1 MPDLIRLR
9 SAGFRHRGARAPVL
23 KDIDLTV
30 REGDRILIRGPS
42 GSGKS
47 TLLQVMAGL
56 APEYVPGTL
65 DGIVE
70 HLYASMGVVL
80 QNPEAQV
87 ITPTVEEEI
96 AFSLENDGVDAR
108 LIRRRTAEVLDR
120 LGIGRLAARHPLTL
134 SGGECQRVSLAAALA
149 REPDILFLDEPTA
162 YLDDASAAAFFRA
175 LEDLPARTAVVVV
188 EHKIEAAAAVCTSA
202 WEVTPEGG
210 LVPSDFRTSP
220 PPAGS
225 RAGKGSLPSETEPPA
240 LEVRGLSHGFEGFPP
255 VFRGVDLDV
264 RPGRVA
270 ALTGPSGCGKTT
282 VLARI
287 ARILPAGPGSIRL
300 AGRDA
305 LALKPRDFHASL
317 LYIPQNPEH
326 MFVAETVRGELGL
339 SGPEALDSADRY
351 GLRNRLDSNPYRLSE
366 GEKRRLNLCVAL
378 AERRPLYLL
387 DEPTYGLDEATRE
400 SLVRDLG
407 ALADSGA
414 GVLLV
419 SHDEGFV
426 GAVADTVFRMKD
438 GRILRE
444 EVPRAGAL
452 KSA

>member
-1 MPDLIRLR
+1 M
-9 SAGFRHRGARAPVL
+9 
-23 KDIDLTV
+23 TV

-47 TLLQVMAGL
+47 TLLQILAGL
-56 APEYVPGTL
+56 APDYVPGTL
-65 DGIVE
+65 AGTVE
-70 HLYASMGVVL
+70 RLYGSMGVVL

-87 ITPTVEEEI
+87 ITPTVEEEV
-96 AFSLENDGVDAR
+96 AFSLENDGLEAQV
-108 LIRRRTAEVLDR
+108 IRGRTAEVLER
-120 LGIGRLAARHPLTL
+120 LGIGRLASRHPLTL

-149 REPDILFLDEPTA
+149 RQPDILFLDEPTA

-175 LEDLPARTAVVVV
+175 LEDLPGRTAVVVV
-188 EHKIEAAAAVCTSA
+188 EHKIEAAAAVCDQS
-202 WEVTPEGG
+202 WEVTPEGD
-210 LVPSDFRTSP
+210 LIPSDFRTSP

-225 RAGKGSLPSETEPPA
+225 RAGSGSPEPEAGLSA

-255 VFRGVDLDV
+255 VFQGVDLSV
-264 RPGRVA
+264 RTGRIA

-287 ARILPAGPGSIRL
+287 ARILPAGPGSVRL

-305 LALKPRDFHASL
+305 LAMKPRDFHSSL

-326 MFVAETVRGELGL
+326 MFISETVRGELSL
-339 SGPEALDSADRY
+339 SGPGALESADRY
-351 GLRNRLDSNPYRLSE
+351 GLRGRLDSNPYKLSE

-387 DEPTYGLDEATRE
+387 DEPTYGLDDVARAA
-400 SLVRDLG
+400 LVRDLE
-407 ALADSGA
+407 ALAVSGA

-426 GAVADTVFRMKD
+426 RAVADTVFRMKD
-438 GRILRE
+438 GKVLRE